1 MTYII
6 ANLVRSVK
14 NLLSNLIEKPRVV
27 VALRCG
33 FAPVIRWHQNL
44 FFFFFPAAFGTL
56 SVGSILIKNL
66 YVVASWA
73 TAMPIAHFTRFKA
86 DVTED
91 LLWSQ

>member
-1 MTYII
+1 MWFCPSNQM
-6 ANLVRSVK
+6 APESV
-14 NLLSNLIEKPRVV
+14 
-27 VALRCG
+27 
-33 FAPVIRWHQNL
+33 
-44 FFFFFPAAFGTL
+44 FFFFPAAFGTL